1 MTMDW
6 TEAAGTLTSSGWLVS
21 QDGVLHVAVA
31 PPECRHGKI
40 SEPCA
45 RALKTLI
52 FRCGAVLVRRLTE
65 LDAARFGALVRV
77 VSGEELLP
85 YTERSSPRTEIL
97 PGVYTSTEHSPREE
111 IFFHNENSYQSTW
124 PGLIAFWCRR
134 PSAEG
139 GATPIVDV
147 RSLPKRL
154 SRRTLETL
162 SHRGYRITRNYDPH
176 FGLGWS
182 EVFGTQDRA
191 EVERCCA
198 AHQLDVTWTPG
209 GRLRTETIRPAL
221 AEHPLTGD
229 PVWFNHLAFFNA
241 ATLRPRLR
249 EALLATT
256 APEELPSNTSYGDG
270 APFEQDLLEEIKAAY
285 AEGAVDF
292 AWSAG
297 DVLILDNMAF
307 GHGRRVHGGNRE
319 VLVAMSRP
327 LGWLDTRRPVRPWS
341 PGR

>member
-1 MTMDW
+1 MTMDR
-6 TEAAGTLTSSGWLVS
+6 TEAEATLTSRGWLVGH
-21 QDGVLHVAVA
+21 DGAMYLAVA
-31 PPECRHGKI
+31 PPERRSGRI
-40 SEPCA
+40 SWPCA
-45 RALKTLI
+45 RALSVLV
-52 FRCGAVLVRRLTE
+52 FRCGAVLVRGLTE
-65 LDAARFGALVRV
+65 LDAARFGELLRA
-77 VSGEELLP
+77 VSGEALMP
-85 YTERSSPRTEIL
+85 YSERSSPRTEIL

-111 IFFHNENSYQSTW
+111 IFFHSENSYQSTW

-134 PSAEG
+134 PSTDG

-147 RSLPKRL
+147 RSLPNRL
-154 SRRTLETL
+154 SRPTLETL
-162 SHRGYRITRNYDPH
+162 SRRDYRITRNYDPH

-191 EVERCCA
+191 EVERYCA

-209 GRLRTETIRPAL
+209 GRLRTQTVRPAL
-221 AEHPLTGD
+221 AEHPRTGEL
-229 PVWFNHLAFFNA
+229 VWFNHLAFFNV

-249 EALLATT
+249 EALLATVEF
-256 APEELPSNTSYGDG
+256 EELPSNTSYGDG

-292 AWSAG
+292 VWSAG

-307 GHGRRVHGGNRE
+307 GHGRRTHGGNRE

-327 LGWLDTRRPVRPWS
+327 LGWSDTRRPVRRWS
-341 PGR
+341 PGG